1 VEPGVLSNELRL
13 GHRHLFKVYLNPE
26 ALDVWNALPPRTR
39 GSLERQLSGMAR

>member
-1 VEPGVLSNELRL
+1 MEPGVLSNELRL

-39 GSLERQLSGMAR
+39 GAWSASSAGWRR